1 MIYLFIFFYI
11 FAIYAEAL
19 APYRRKQFLIFACV
33 VLAIG
38 AGLRN
43 QVVWPDTRVYTLG
56 FSDYTPSIAEY
67 NTGDKPFGYSE
78 MGFYFI
84 GVIVKSF
91 TDSSYVYLT
100 VVSALTFIFLYYCFR
115 KYALYPLLGL
125 CAYLARFFTGRNL
138 IQIRSG
144 LAYAII
150 LLGIQY
156 ITNRDWKRYFGL
168 VFIAYFF
175 HHSAIIAVPLYFVS
189 YIKFNK
195 WQIVAVLAF
204 AFVIGGFFSEVL
216 QNYIVDTSQDLD
228 VATTYTQ
235 GAFVE
240 EAKGLANPLIYLQSF
255 LLLAFT
261 FNEDR
266 LKNRVPHYYT
276 IRVAYLYST
285 FILTAF
291 SMFTALSGR
300 TSTMFA
306 TLEFVIIPSLVYM
319 FARRN
324 RWLAYLG
331 MGVALT
337 VIMYMNINGRA

>member
-1 MIYLFIFFYI
+1 MIYLFILFYL
-11 FAIYAEAL
+11 FSVYAETL
-19 APYRRKQFLIFACV
+19 TPFRKKQFFIIACV
-33 VLAIG
+33 VLAVG

-43 QVVWPDTRVYTLG
+43 QMLWPDTDGYSLQFRE
-56 FSDYTPSIAEY
+56 YTPSITDY
-67 NTGDKPFGYSE
+67 KTGDRPFGYGE
-78 MGFYFI
+78 MGFFFI
-84 GVIVKSF
+84 GVVVKTF
-91 TDSSYVYLT
+91 TNSSYVYLT
-100 VVSALTFIFLYYCFR
+100 VVSGLTFLFLYFCFR
-115 KYALYPLLGL
+115 KYALYPFLGL
-125 CAYLARFFTGRNL
+125 CAYLSRFFIGRNL
-138 IQIRSG
+138 IQIRAG

-156 ITNRDWKRYFGL
+156 ITTRDWKRYFGL

-175 HHSAIIAVPLYFVS
+175 HHSAIIAIPLYFIS
-189 YIKFNK
+189 FINFRK
-195 WQIVAVLAF
+195 WQIVAVLAL
-204 AFVIGGFFSEVL
+204 AFVIGGFFSDVL
-216 QNYIVDTSQDLD
+216 QNYIVDTSQDLE

-235 GAFVE
+235 GSFVE

-266 LKNRVPHYYT
+266 LNNRVPHYYT
-276 IRVAYLYST
+276 IRIAYLYST

-306 TLEFVIIPSLVYM
+306 TLEFVIIPSLVYI
-319 FARRN
+319 FTKRN

>member
-1 MIYLFIFFYI
+1 MIYLFILFYL

-19 APYRRKQFLIFACV
+19 TPYRKRQLLILTCV
-33 VLAIG
+33 VLALG
-38 AGLRN
+38 AGMRN
-43 QVVWPDTRVYTLG
+43 HVVWPDTRVYTMG
-56 FSDYTPSIAEY
+56 FQDYTPTLGSLSSID
-67 NTGDKPFGYSE
+67 TPFGYSE
-78 MGFYFI
+78 MGFFYI
-84 GVIVKSF
+84 GVVVKTF
-91 TDSSYVYLT
+91 TSNATAYLV
-100 VVSALTFIFLYYCFR
+100 VVSAITFFFLYLSFR
-115 KYALYPLLGL
+115 KYAFYPFLGI

-150 LLGIQY
+150 LFGIQF
-156 ITNRDWKRYFGL
+156 ITKRDWKRYFGL

-175 HHSAIIAVPLYFVS
+175 HHSAVIAIPLYFIS
-189 YIKFNK
+189 YINFRK
-195 WQIVAVLAF
+195 WQIVAILAL
-204 AFVIGGFFSEVL
+204 AFVIGGFFTGVL
-216 QNYIVDTSQDLD
+216 QNYIIDTSQDLD

-261 FNEDR
+261 FNENR

-319 FARRN
+319 FDKRN
-324 RWLAYLG
+324 RWIAYWG

-337 VIMYMNINGRA
+337 AIMYMNIGGRA